1 MSSCSASWLPR
12 LGNCGHEICTP
23 ELKRWSSVC
32 HYRGLEW
39 DGDSSWL
46 LCRSCGKVNGKVQS
60 CYRGN
65 WERSAP
71 FYARTSCLPE
81 WAGNCCPPEG
91 LNSLC
96 IQKSNNWVLS
106 GKKELWG
113 LLVLHSD
120 HDWLGFSCIFFCL
133 VLSFSFMLSM
143 WWCESRKEVVL
154 LQDLLTILWMQHLN
168 RRHISV
174 RCNNRVC
181 C

>member
-1 MSSCSASWLPR
+1 MRLLLYFHSYLYLLSLCSASWLPPHW
-12 LGNCGHEICTP
+12 NCRQKICIP
-23 ELKRWSSVC
+23 KLKRWSTIC

-71 FYARTSCLPE
+71 FYAGTSCLPE
-81 WAGNCCPPEG
+81 WVGNCCSPES

-106 GKKELWG
+106 GKKEVWD
-113 LLVLHSD
+113 LLALHGD
-120 HDWLGFSCIFFCL
+120 HDWLGLFLQFFVQFQTFPPCFPCGGVRVGRKL
-133 VLSFSFMLSM
+133 
-143 WWCESRKEVVL
+143 WCCK
-154 LQDLLTILWMQHLN
+154 
-168 RRHISV
+168 IS
-174 RCNNRVC
+174 
-181 C
+181 